1 MLSCMSG
8 LCILKINHLLV
19 VSLANIF
26 LHSIGCLLILMM
38 VSFAVQR
45 LLRLSRPHLL
55 IFAFVS
61 FALGDRSKENSTT
74 IYAEGKS

>member
-1 MLSCMSG
+1 MPVSHLYVFRKMYIQVFCPFLSWVVCFLMLSCMSG

-19 VSLANIF
+19 VSLANIS

-45 LLRLSRPHLL
+45 LLR
-55 IFAFVS
+55 V
-61 FALGDRSKENSTT
+61 N
-74 IYAEGKS
+74 